1 MAMDQKKLTRI
12 RIGDLLDICK
22 SCTVTDKEKRDG
34 VCNSCPTHKEIQ
46 SLGDTLHNEK
56 KRIPEKPQK
65 EVLTVPGSTLSIDDY
80 LKLRSQGMKDKEIR
94 ELKGLSSQQLA
105 NWKYTRK
112 EKLKEAE
119 DKMAVG
125 TETVQDKEPSTKSID
140 WKKQYEELNAKYKAL
155 EDVEEQL
162 KKTKEKL
169 VSTAERLNSTRFEC
183 DEALNAVREKDY
195 ALENQKELASR
206 LKVENKAMRE
216 LLKLWI

>member
-1 MAMDQKKLTRI
+1 MAVDHKKLTRI
-12 RIGDLLDICK
+12 RINDLLDICQA
-22 SCTVTDKEKRDG
+22 CTVTDKDS
-34 VCNSCPTHKEIQ
+34 VCNSCSTYKEIQ

-56 KRIPEKPQK
+56 KRNPEKPQK

-119 DKMAVG
+119 EKMAVG
-125 TETVQDKEPSTKSID
+125 TEIVQDKGVSTESID
-140 WKKQYEELNAKYKAL
+140 WKKQYEELNTKYKAL
-155 EDVEEQL
+155 ERVEDEL

-195 ALENQKELASR
+195 ALENQKEFASR